1 MMVIRPVERSDVSA
15 LMQLASKTG
24 GGLTSLPANEAT
36 LSARIERAIK
46 TWQGELPKSEQ
57 GYVFVLEDSETGT
70 VAGICAIEVAVGLND
85 PWYNYRVGTLVH
97 ASKELNVYNALPT
110 LFLSNDH
117 TGSSELCTL
126 FLDPDWRKEGNG
138 YLLSKSRFMFMAA
151 FRDKFNDKV
160 VAEMRGVIDEH
171 GYSPFWQSLGK
182 RFFSMDF
189 SRADFL
195 CGTGQKAFIAELM
208 PKHPIYT
215 HFLSQEAQDVIGQ
228 VHPQTAPARAVLE
241 KEGFRYRN
249 YIDIFDGGPTLEC
262 DIDRVRAIRK
272 SRLVEVA
279 EGQPAQ
285 GDFPACLVANENY
298 HHFRVVL
305 VRTDPATERLI
316 LTAAQLDAL
325 KCHAGDRVRLV
336 RLCAEEKNSMT
347 LWINGDWIT
356 GQGASRVKRNP
367 VSGEVLWQG
376 NDADAAQVE
385 QACRAARA
393 AFPRW
398 ARLSFAERHA
408 VVERFAAL
416 LESNKAEL
424 TAIIARETGKPRWE
438 AATEVTAM
446 INKIAI
452 SIKAYHVRTGEQRS
466 EMPDGAASLRHRP
479 HGVLAVFGPYNFPG
493 HLPNGHIVPAL
504 LAGNTIIFKPSE
516 LTPWS
521 GEAVM
526 RLWQQAGLP
535 PGVLNLVQGGR
546 ETGQALSALEDLDG
560 LLFTGSANTGYQLHR
575 QLSGQPEKIL
585 ALEMGGN
592 NPLIIDEVADIDA
605 AVHLTIQSAFVTA
618 GQRCTCA
625 RRLLLKSGAQG
636 DAFLAR
642 LVAVSQRLTPG
653 NWDDEPQ
660 PFIGGLISEQ
670 AAQQVVTAWQQLE
683 AMGGRPLLAPRL
695 LQAGTSLLTP
705 GIIEM
710 TGVAGVPDEEVF
722 GPLLRVWRY
731 DTFDEAI
738 RMANN
743 TRFGLSCGL
752 VSPEREKFDQL
763 LLEARAGIVNWNKP
777 LTGAASTAPFGGIGA
792 SGNHRPSAWYAAD
805 YCAWPMAS
813 LESDSLTLPATL
825 NPGLDFSDEVVR

>member
-1 MMVIRPVERSDVSA
+1 
-15 LMQLASKTG
+15 
-24 GGLTSLPANEAT
+24 
-36 LSARIERAIK
+36 
-46 TWQGELPKSEQ
+46 
-57 GYVFVLEDSETGT
+57 
-70 VAGICAIEVAVGLND
+70 
-85 PWYNYRVGTLVH
+85 
-97 ASKELNVYNALPT
+97 
-110 LFLSNDH
+110 
-117 TGSSELCTL
+117 
-126 FLDPDWRKEGNG
+126 
-138 YLLSKSRFMFMAA
+138 
-151 FRDKFNDKV
+151 
-160 VAEMRGVIDEH
+160 
-171 GYSPFWQSLGK
+171 
-182 RFFSMDF
+182 
-189 SRADFL
+189 
-195 CGTGQKAFIAELM
+195 
-208 PKHPIYT
+208 
-215 HFLSQEAQDVIGQ
+215 
-228 VHPQTAPARAVLE
+228 
-241 KEGFRYRN
+241 
-249 YIDIFDGGPTLEC
+249 
-262 DIDRVRAIRK
+262 
-272 SRLVEVA
+272 
-279 EGQPAQ
+279 
-285 GDFPACLVANENY
+285 
-298 HHFRVVL
+298 
-305 VRTDPATERLI
+305 
-316 LTAAQLDAL
+316 
-325 KCHAGDRVRLV
+325 
-336 RLCAEEKNSMT
+336 MT

-376 NDADAAQVE
+376 NDADAAQVG

-398 ARLSFAERHA
+398 ARLSLAERQV
-408 VVERFAAL
+408 VVERFAGL
-416 LESNKAEL
+416 LERNKGEL

-446 INKIAI
+446 NI
-452 SIKAYHVRTGEQRS
+452 
-466 EMPDGAASLRHRP
+466 
-479 HGVLAVFGPYNFPG
+479 PG

-683 AMGGRPLLAPRL
+683 AMGGRTLLAPRL
-695 LQAGTSLLTP
+695 LQSETSLLTP

-731 DTFDEAI
+731 DSFEEAI
-738 RMANN
+738 LMANN